1 MSDSTKII
9 LVIILII
16 VSSIELLFNRLRKLN
31 NIPKPNVLRHFN
43 FIYYIKYWQKVK
55 KDVEKKRAF
64 KFLINI
70 HLLFYIISLIATAL
84 LIIATILFIIYA
96 K

>member
-1 MSDSTKII
+1 MSDLTK
-9 LVIILII
+9 LII
-16 VSSIELLFNRLRKLN
+16 VLIAVVVISLDLIFNRLRKLN
-31 NIPKPNVLRHFN
+31 NIPKPNVLRTYN
-43 FIYYIKYWQKVK
+43 FIYYINYWQKVK
-55 KDVEKKRAF
+55 KEADKKRGF